1 MNTSSVLDVIYLP
14 VLGRREPARSKRE
27 RSSKLDVHSEAIQN
41 WLLLRAESKN
51 KLMFSQ
57 RLFIAKLKREHGL
70 NVSQA
75 ALSRFCKAKGWEG
88 FFNE

>member
-1 MNTSSVLDVIYLP
+1 MNTSSVLDAVYLP
-14 VLGRREPARSKRE
+14 VKGRREPARFKRH
-27 RSSKLDVHSEAIQN
+27 RTSKLDVHSQAIQN

-57 RLFIAKLKREHGL
+57 RLFIAKLKREQGL

-75 ALSRFCKAKGWEG
+75 ALSRFCKTKGWEG